1 MPMPANAGAAF
12 QFQLHPLLSNAVVIR
27 GAMTSTTNGQ
37 RSLASLA
44 EEVDKAFLEP
54 CSIPRM
60 VTMST
65 ELTKQYHDKL
75 QNDHACM
82 LPSFCYT
89 FPTGEETGH
98 FIALDVGGS
107 TFRIALVELAGRA
120 QKEKGMVMHH
130 MIAHKIGEPVRKLEG
145 TQFFDWMG
153 ARIKEVVDATS
164 SLHQDREGTPL
175 RLGLTWSF
183 PIEQTSH
190 RSGKLQ
196 GMGKGFRASDS
207 TLGMELADLL
217 ESACARQ
224 GVAVAVEA
232 VINDGAATLLSQAY
246 LDASTSIGLIVGTGC
261 NTAVYVP
268 TSVIGASK
276 LAGRD
281 AAWLEKAKR
290 VVINTE
296 MSMFGLG
303 ILPRTRWDEIVNQ
316 NTGKPD
322 FQPLEFM
329 TTGRYLGELLRLV
342 IVDAVEHCQLFGG
355 VLPPVLAEL
364 YTLDTAILAQM
375 EEDQTDDLAPST
387 ELITKSFELKTK
399 PTLDEIKFLR
409 NATHSISLRAA
420 AYLSSAIH
428 AMWVLHIACN
438 GSVIIKYPGFKD
450 RCANYVSSLIEE
462 GSKSGSGLPAQ
473 KVEFQETFEAAL
485 FGAAVAVALAPT
497 SNSRPFSSS
506 SSTASA
512 SASAAASAGGPSP
525 ESIAD
530 HCRKVVCVGRNYAE
544 HISELSSARPSQPFW
559 FLKPT
564 TSLKY
569 TNLKLANLDD
579 ALPLISGYVMGI
591 DVTARNVQW
600 EAKRKG
606 LPWSISKGFDTFLP
620 ISRFIPKSKIPNPH
634 DATVW
639 LTVNGQQRQRDS
651 TALFLFDIPRLL
663 NDISRVMTLEE
674 GDIILT
680 GTPKGVGPLV
690 DGDVVQGGVEVA
702 GEEVPEGRIDVVVE
716 DAKDEDAY
724 VYHET

>member
-1 MPMPANAGAAF
+1 MA
-12 QFQLHPLLSNAVVIR
+12 SV
-27 GAMTSTTNGQ
+27 TNGQ

-54 CSIPRM
+54 CTIPRM
-60 VTMST
+60 LAMSAGLT
-65 ELTKQYHDKL
+65 EQYHDRL
-75 QNDHACM
+75 QNSSACM

-98 FIALDVGGS
+98 FLALDVGGS

-164 SLHQDREGTPL
+164 SLHEDRGGAPL

-196 GMGKGFRASDS
+196 GMGKGFKASDG
-207 TLGMELADLL
+207 TLGIELADLL

-246 LDASTSIGLIVGTGC
+246 LDASTSVGLIVGTGC

-268 TSVIGASK
+268 TSVIGSSK

-281 AAWLEKAKR
+281 PAWLEKASR

-303 ILPRTRWDEIVNQ
+303 VLPRTRWDEIINV

-342 IVDAVEHCQLFGG
+342 IVDAVEHCQFFGG
-355 VLPPVLAEL
+355 VLPPVLAEP
-364 YTLDTAILAQM
+364 YTLDTAILARM

-387 ELITKSFELKTK
+387 ELITKAFELQTK
-399 PTLDEIKFLR
+399 PELDEIKFLR
-409 NATHSISLRAA
+409 NATHAISLRAA
-420 AYLSSAIH
+420 AYLSAAIH
-428 AMWVLHIACN
+428 AI
-438 GSVIIKYPGFKD
+438 VIIKYPGFKD

-462 GSKSGSGLPAQ
+462 GFKAGTGPPPE
-473 KVEFQETFEAAL
+473 KVVFEETFEAAL
-485 FGAAVAVALAPT
+485 FGAAVAVALAI
-497 SNSRPFSSS
+497 
-506 SSTASA
+506 
-512 SASAAASAGGPSP
+512 PSP

-530 HCRKVVCVGRNYAE
+530 RCRKVVAVGRNYAE
-544 HISELSSARPSQPFW
+544 HISELSSARPAQPFW

-564 TSLKY
+564 SSLLLPASTPSSSSPPPKVIVPRGIEVAHEIE
-569 TNLKLANLDD
+569 LGLII

-620 ISRFIPKSKIPNPH
+620 ISRFISKSQIPNPH

-663 NDISRVMTLEE
+663 NDISKVMSLEE
-674 GDIILT
+674 GDIVLT

-690 DGDVVQGGVEVA
+690 DGDVVQGGVEVD
-702 GEEVPEGRIDVVVE
+702 GKDVPEGRIDVLVE
-716 DAKDEDAY
+716 NATAEDGY
-724 VYHET
+724 VYRET